1 MGSSKGFRIRT
12 LTEKFNELIVFEDIT
27 IQNGGDN
34 MLKKFKISRKL
45 LRELDF
51 TIIIAVIFLVIFS
64 SINIYS
70 ATHLNYGNHYFK
82 SQIIGLAVGLIL
94 VYFILIPDYAIIKN
108 YAYVIYLFGMF
119 LLILNCLPMFQ
130 STVNGASS
138 WIKIGPITLQPS
150 EFAKT
155 GIIIMLAKQ
164 LEDMEGKIND
174 IKNFF
179 KLTAYAALP
188 MLLII
193 IQPDMGMTMVCFFIV
208 LGIYFTSGLNL
219 KIIGGVIV
227 SLIVAVAI
235 FWNSPFMQPHWKTRL
250 ISFINPGA
258 DPLGSGFQ
266 LAQSQIA
273 IGSGGI
279 MGKGFLKGTQI
290 SGGFIPETHTDFIFA
305 VVGEEWG
312 LIGALVLLLLYGIII
327 YRLIKIARCSKDIFG
342 SVISV
347 GIISTILFSI
357 LQNIGMTIGIMPIT
371 GITLPFMSYGRS
383 SMLTGFMSLG
393 LVLNIGMRKKK
404 INF

>member
-1 MGSSKGFRIRT
+1 M
-12 LTEKFNELIVFEDIT
+12 V
-27 IQNGGDN
+27 
-34 MLKKFKISRKL
+34 KKFKISRKL

-51 TIIIAVIFLVIFS
+51 ITIITVILLVIFS

-70 ATHLNYGNHYFK
+70 ATHLNYGNHYLK
-82 SQIIGLAVGLIL
+82 AQLSGLAVGLIL
-94 VYFILIPDYAIIKN
+94 IYFILIPDYSIIKS
-108 YAYVIYLFGMF
+108 YADVIYLFGMF
-119 LLILNCLPMFQ
+119 LLILNCLPMFKL
-130 STVNGASS
+130 TVNGASS

-150 EFAKT
+150 EFAKI

-164 LEDMEGKIND
+164 LDDMEGRINE
-174 IKNFF
+174 IKNFL
-179 KLTAYAALP
+179 KLTAYVALP
-188 MLLII
+188 MVLIV

-208 LGIYFTSGLNL
+208 LGIYFTSGLDL
-219 KIIGGVIV
+219 KIIGGGII
-227 SLIVAVAI
+227 SLIVAIAI
-235 FWNSPFMQPHWKTRL
+235 FWNSPLMQPHWKRRL
-250 ISFINPGA
+250 ISFLDPGA
-258 DPLGSGFQ
+258 DPLGAGFQ
-266 LAQSQIA
+266 LAQSEIA

-290 SGGFIPETHTDFIFA
+290 SGGFIPEVHTDFIFA

-312 LIGALVLLLLYGIII
+312 LIGVLVLLLLYGIII
-327 YRLIKIARCSKDIFG
+327 YRLIKIAKCSKDIFG

-383 SMLTGFMSLG
+383 SMLTGFMTLG